1 MEGAVKGRI
10 LGFVVLLIWGMVK
23 LPIETSIAAEQKA
36 NHFGGFKLTSNLRQQ
51 AGQAGFLATLGGL
64 RAAVADLLWIRAH
77 VAWQSTQYGKMK
89 LLFDVCT
96 ALQPR
101 RGMYWDNA
109 AWHMAWNASVYAA
122 NDVEHVPEPI
132 ERRRNQENYFKLGED
147 YALRGIENNPDNW
160 ELYLRLGLIYKDKF
174 KDLTK
179 AALAYEEAAKRPGR
193 LDYVRREACYLIADI
208 PGREEEAYKKL
219 RELYDTGENEWLPT
233 LLKKIQ
239 LLERKLKIP
248 QTQRVYIP
256 ARDRLQPD

>member
-1 MEGAVKGRI
+1 MKGRI
-10 LGFVVLLIWGMVK
+10 LGIIVLLIWGTVK
-23 LPIETSIAAEQKA
+23 LPIETRMAAEQKA
-36 NHFGGFKLTSNLRQQ
+36 NRFGGFKLTATLRQQ

-77 VAWQSTQYGKMK
+77 VAWQSTQWGKMK

-96 ALQPR
+96 SLQPR

-109 AWHMAWNASVYAA
+109 AWHMAWNASVYAM
-122 NDVEHVPEPI
+122 NDKEHVPEQV
-132 ERRRNQENYFKLGED
+132 ERYRNQQNYFKLGED

-174 KDLTK
+174 KDLAK
-179 AALAYEEAAKRPGR
+179 AAVAYEEAAKRPGR
-193 LDYVRREACYLIADI
+193 LDYVRREASYLVADI

-219 RELYDTGENEWLPT
+219 RELHAMGEQEWLPT

-248 QTQRVYIP
+248 QTERVYIP
-256 ARDRLQPD
+256 TEDRLPPD

>member
-1 MEGAVKGRI
+1 MKGRI
-10 LGFVVLLIWGMVK
+10 LGIIVLLIWGTVK
-23 LPIETSIAAEQKA
+23 LPIETRMAAEQKA
-36 NHFGGFKLTSNLRQQ
+36 NRFGGFKLTATLRQQ

-77 VAWQSTQYGKMK
+77 VAWQSTQWGKMK

-96 ALQPR
+96 SLQPR

-109 AWHMAWNASVYAA
+109 AWHMAWNASVYAM
-122 NDVEHVPEPI
+122 NDKEHVPEQV
-132 ERRRNQENYFKLGED
+132 ERYRNQQNYFKLGED

-174 KDLTK
+174 KDLAK
-179 AALAYEEAAKRPGR
+179 AAVAYEEAAKRPGR
-193 LDYVRREACYLIADI
+193 LDYVRREASYLVADI

-219 RELYDTGENEWLPT
+219 RELYDMGEHEWLPT

-248 QTQRVYIP
+248 QTERVYIP
-256 ARDRLQPD
+256 TEDRLPPD